1 MTFADTNN
9 RIALKLL
16 GSAYVP
22 CPDGTVIYESCYQCV
37 RGKVILHPQCKKV
50 LDICNQ
56 CDGIFGGHDIYDLVT
71 DWNRSYLS
79 VGILEK
85 PKRDDYTSSSQGE
98 RYYSNNLKWYEFKCR
113 RLQGFINGK
122 PDSYMAATY
131 GDDWKRQIGIDLVHE
146 KRSNKS
152 LRFPIKICRNR
163 PDSYDKIRPST
174 IAPHQGR

>member
-1 MTFADTNN
+1 MGQFSWKYADTNN

-22 CPDGTVIYESCYQCV
+22 CPDGTVIYESCYQCY
-37 RGKVILHPQCKKV
+37 GM
-50 LDICNQ
+50 
-56 CDGIFGGHDIYDLVT
+56 FGGHDIYDLVA

-79 VGILEK
+79 VDILGK
-85 PKRDDYTSSSQGE
+85 PKRDDYPSSSQGE

-113 RLQGFINGK
+113 RLQDFINEK

-131 GDDWKRQIGIDLVHE
+131 GDDWKRQIGIDLIHE

-174 IAPHQGR
+174 IDPHQGR